1 MTNEMLIKLIESEPT
16 MTNEE
21 WNELLL
27 EAAEEDWPEE
37 SVEKVLETLEF
48 VEESCK
54 TIDDKESTITT
65 VKRCLGED
73 INETLENLASEVY
86 AASMSDEMIMREEAE
101 DPIYGCD
108 PYPNY

>member
-27 EAAEEDWPEE
+27 EAAEEDWPDE

-48 VEESCK
+48 V
-54 TIDDKESTITT
+54 
-65 VKRCLGED
+65 
-73 INETLENLASEVY
+73 
-86 AASMSDEMIMREEAE
+86 
-101 DPIYGCD
+101 
-108 PYPNY
+108 